1 MIRATLSEAYSEPC
15 QTFKTGRFAEKP
27 PVKSILYVWQ
37 GSRNTSV
44 FDKQV
49 LMKFVVPMS
58 LVSVV
63 ACSTVPDKNFISPLQ
78 SRDNV
83 NTEVGCHRVWLVSY
97 NKRNKIWAA
106 KLCICLMFI
115 QADYPESKAILVQ
128 ESRCCHLNVRY
139 RACCEQGVP
148 WRSGNDKV

>member
-1 MIRATLSEAYSEPC
+1 MSEAYSEPC

-83 NTEVGCHRVWLVSY
+83 NTEVGCHRV
-97 NKRNKIWAA
+97 
-106 KLCICLMFI
+106 
-115 QADYPESKAILVQ
+115 
-128 ESRCCHLNVRY
+128 
-139 RACCEQGVP
+139 
-148 WRSGNDKV
+148 